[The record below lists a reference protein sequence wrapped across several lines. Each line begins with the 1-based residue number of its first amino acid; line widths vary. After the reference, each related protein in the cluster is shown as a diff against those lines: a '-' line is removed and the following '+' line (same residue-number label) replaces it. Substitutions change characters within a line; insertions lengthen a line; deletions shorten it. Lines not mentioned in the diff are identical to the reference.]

1 MGTMSTMSDKRI
13 TTLLDR
19 AAAIAA
25 RYGDDRSAAEWRARR
40 DRYEAAS
47 AADEPTTRP
56 SGRTRGSLSA
66 ALLAGAPSRT
76 GRPTPEEHAAGV
88 RRPASGVTMGV
99 ETWRARDGPARTG

>member
-1 MGTMSTMSDKRI
+1 MGTMSTMSDERI
-13 TTLLDR
+13 TALLDR
-19 AAAIAA
+19 AAAISA
-25 RYGDDRSAAEWRARR
+25 RYGDDKSATEWRRRR

-47 AADEPTTRP
+47 AADGLHKRP

-88 RRPASGVTMGV
+88 RRPASGVTMGAV
-99 ETWRARDGPARTG
+99 GGDDGR